1 MTFTELEILL
11 GIAVGVL
18 LWHITN
24 QNKVI
29 RLLVREHDTLAR
41 FLMRVGDGEG
51 IIVVKDNTYSFKE
64 IDNETKSISSS

>member
-24 QNKVI
+24 QNKLI
-29 RLLVREHDTLAR
+29 RLLVYDRDTFAR
-41 FLMRVGDGEG
+41 FLMKVGDGKG
-51 IIVVKDNTYSFKE
+51 IVVVKDNTYSFKE
-64 IDNETKSISSS
+64 IDNETNSISGI

>member
-24 QNKVI
+24 QNKLI
-29 RLLVREHDTLAR
+29 RLLVHDRDTFAR
-41 FLMRVGDGEG
+41 FLMKVGDGKG
-51 IIVVKDNTYSFKE
+51 IVIVEDNIYSFKE
-64 IDNETKSISSS
+64 INNETKSISSI

>member
-1 MTFTELEILL
+1 MLL

-29 RLLVREHDTLAR
+29 RLLVHEHDTIAR
-41 FLMRVGDGEG
+41 MLMRVGDGEG
-51 IIVVKDNTYSFKE
+51 IIVVNDNTYSFKE
-64 IDNETKSISSS
+64 INGETKSISSI

>member
-24 QNKVI
+24 QNKLI
-29 RLLVREHDTLAR
+29 RLLVHDRDTFAR
-41 FLMRVGDGEG
+41 FLMKVGDGKG
-51 IIVVKDNTYSFKE
+51 IVVVKDNTYSFKE
-64 IDNETKSISSS
+64 IDNETKSISGI

>member
-1 MTFTELEILL
+1 MTFTELEMLL

-18 LWHITN
+18 LWHIAN

-29 RLLVREHDTLAR
+29 RLLVHEHDTIAR
-41 FLMRVGDGEG
+41 MLMRVGDGEG
-51 IIVVKDNTYSFKE
+51 IIVVNDDTYSFKE